1 MFTRYSLA
9 QLQAMAD
16 MALQSRARADGRYV
30 ALIVMLAKR
39 TRLSVDDVAAR
50 IERMACGVMA

>member
-1 MFTRYSLA
+1 VT
-9 QLQAMAD
+9 
-16 MALQSRARADGRYV
+16 
-30 ALIVMLAKR
+30 LIVMLSKR